1 MHRPQLRRP
10 ELDRRRL
17 PVPRALM
24 ARAAEEAQPPLQA
37 ILMDDGT
44 AVRDAGRAKV
54 GCFERNA
61 ERRSGASL
69 LERSSIRVW
78 IANA

>member
-44 AVRDAGRAKV
+44 AVGVITNRAILRAIQGRNEEVQK
-54 GCFERNA
+54 R
-61 ERRSGASL
+61 
-69 LERSSIRVW
+69 
-78 IANA
+78 